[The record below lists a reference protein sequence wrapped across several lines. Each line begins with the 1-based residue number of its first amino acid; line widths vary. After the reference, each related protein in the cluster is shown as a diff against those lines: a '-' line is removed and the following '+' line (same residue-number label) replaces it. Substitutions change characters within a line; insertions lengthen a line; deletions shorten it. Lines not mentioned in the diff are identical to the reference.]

1 MNKIMIAL
9 AATLALFTVTAC
21 KKKGGGA
28 AGEALAKYEAWTKAM
43 CACKEGDTACAK
55 KVTDEQI
62 KWGEEQA
69 KSADKN
75 AKVDPKEA
83 EEMAAKM
90 KPIMDEFTKCSMKA
104 MTPPATPEVK
114 KDEPPATPEVKKD
127 EPAKPDEAKKDE
139 PAKPDEAKK
148 DEPKKDEPKKDE
160 AKKDEKKG
168 GW

>member
-1 MNKIMIAL
+1 MNKIMIAFV
-9 AATLALFTVTAC
+9 ATLALFTVAGC

-69 KSADKN
+69 KNADKN

-83 EEMAAKM
+83 EEMATKM

-104 MTPPATPEVK
+104 MTPPAAGGGGSAAA
-114 KDEPPATPEVKKD
+114 EPP
-127 EPAKPDEAKKDE
+127 PAGGSA
-139 PAKPDEAKK
+139 
-148 DEPKKDEPKKDE
+148 EPKKEEPAAGSAKEEPKKE
-160 AKKDEKKG
+160 EGK
-168 GW
+168 

>member
-1 MNKIMIAL
+1 MNKLMIAFV
-9 AATLALFTVTAC
+9 ATLSLFTVAGC

-69 KSADKN
+69 KNADKN

-83 EEMAAKM
+83 EEMATKM
-90 KPIMDEFTKCSMKA
+90 KPIMEEFTKCSMKA
-104 MTPPATPEVK
+104 MTPPAAGGTPAAGSAA
-114 KDEPPATPEVKKD
+114 PAGGGD
-127 EPAKPDEAKKDE
+127 MAGSAKE
-139 PAKPDEAKK
+139 
-148 DEPKKDEPKKDE
+148 EPKKEEPAAGSAKEEPKKE
-160 AKKDEKKG
+160 EGK
-168 GW
+168 

>member
-1 MNKIMIAL
+1 M
-9 AATLALFTVTAC
+9 ATLALFTVAGC

-28 AGEALAKYEAWTKAM
+28 AGEALAKYESWTKAM

-69 KSADKN
+69 KNADKN

-83 EEMAAKM
+83 EEMATKM

-104 MTPPATPEVK
+104 MTPPAAGAGSAA
-114 KDEPPATPEVKKD
+114 PAGGD
-127 EPAKPDEAKKDE
+127 MAGSAKE
-139 PAKPDEAKK
+139 
-148 DEPKKDEPKKDE
+148 EPKKEEPAGSAEPKKE
-160 AKKDEKKG
+160 EGK
-168 GW
+168 